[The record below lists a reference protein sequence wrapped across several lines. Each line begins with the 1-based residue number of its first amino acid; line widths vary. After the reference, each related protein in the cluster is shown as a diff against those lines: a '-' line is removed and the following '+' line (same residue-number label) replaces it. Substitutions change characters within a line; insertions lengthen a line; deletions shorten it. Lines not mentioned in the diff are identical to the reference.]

1 MYGPSFGA
9 DPDSHYAQLRSF
21 GLSAPVDIAP
31 DVQAELVTSYD
42 AALYVLQNPASFV
55 RDSRRWNALN
65 EGRVPADSPALP
77 MMAYRPNALFSD
89 GAAHA
94 RLRQAVTD
102 SLATVNEHQ
111 LIRQTQQSA
120 NYLISQFSTDIRGQ
134 AELMAE
140 YAQPLPLLV
149 FSDLFGC
156 PPEIGDRVIAGISGI
171 FEGTPGSDEVLGG
184 ALTELIALKR
194 RRPAADLT
202 TRLLGH
208 PAQLSDEEVLHQ
220 LVTLLSGGTAPL
232 AAAIGTSSALY
243 LGEDWQAGLPVEDAV
258 SQTLWNYA
266 PIANYAAH
274 YPTHDVELGGRAIRA
289 NDPVRPAKHPR
300 RYDKGFSVDRPARH
314 IDDLAGDEPRAGTHE
329 VGRRMG
335 DVLRLTHSADRNGLC
350 RVALELLEA
359 EAQPTGRGPGHV
371 AHHEARG
378 DRVGGDPVPAELQG
392 ERLGEAEQTRL
403 RAAVVD
409 TGGATARV
417 TRNGPRRLTPRT
429 ASHCSVVISTRSA
442 RGPTPA
448 LLTSTVGGPSSSAT
462 RATAAVTAT
471 SSATSAATAVA
482 DPPSSLMACT
492 VPAQSA
498 SSRSITPTARPS
510 RASCRATAAPM
521 PRAAPVTMAVPRT

>member
-1 MYGPSFGA
+1 MQQPLEPMEIPPGCPAHGNVQMYGPSFGA
-9 DPDSHYAQLRSF
+9 DPDSHYAQLRHF
-21 GLSAPVDIAP
+21 GPSAPVDIAP

-65 EGRVPADSPALP
+65 EGRVPAGSPALP
-77 MMAYRPNALFSD
+77 MLGYRPNALFSD

-94 RLRQAVTD
+94 RLRGAVTD

-149 FSDLFGC
+149 FSELFGC

-171 FEGTPGSDEVLGG
+171 FEGTPGADEVLGG

-194 RRPAADLT
+194 RRPKDDLT
-202 TRLLGH
+202 TRLMEH

-243 LGEDWQAGLPVEDAV
+243 LGEDWQVGLPVEDAV

-274 YPTHDVELGGRAIRA
+274 YPTHDVELGDRVVRA
-289 NDPVRPAKHPR
+289 NDPILISFAAANTDPKLTEHREQLSAKAHLAFGAGPHACPAK
-300 RYDKGFSVDRPARH
+300 DPAFM
-314 IDDLAGDEPRAGTHE
+314 ITVTAVETLLNQLL
-329 VGRRMG
+329 
-335 DVLRLTHSADRNGLC
+335 DVEMRVPFKALTWAPSPWSRTL
-350 RVALELLEA
+350 
-359 EAQPTGRGPGHV
+359 
-371 AHHEARG
+371 
-378 DRVGGDPVPAELQG
+378 
-392 ERLGEAEQTRL
+392 
-403 RAAVVD
+403 
-409 TGGATARV
+409 V
-417 TRNGPRRLTPRT
+417 TLPIRFTPRT
-429 ASHCSVVISTRSA
+429 APQAS
-442 RGPTPA
+442 TPA
-448 LLTSTVGGPSSSAT
+448 GANTGQTPQQQAAVSSPTAGPSRT
-462 RATAAVTAT
+462 
-471 SSATSAATAVA
+471 
-482 DPPSSLMACT
+482 
-492 VPAQSA
+492 
-498 SSRSITPTARPS
+498 ITG
-510 RASCRATAAPM
+510 AAPQ
-521 PRAAPVTMAVPRT
+521 PKGGLFSRFLAWTRGE